1 MDQSHIGIIGY
12 GVVGRNVRGLL
23 FPGAKVV
30 DPILRAVD
38 AGTRETSKIIP
49 HYVDAPGA
57 RHYRVA
63 FICVPTDSLE
73 DGSAD
78 TSIVRQ
84 AIEENDA
91 DVFVVKSTVP
101 PGTCDKLAAETDKNV
116 VFSPE
121 FYGAT
126 PSSTNVDHHFVIL
139 GGPRPATD
147 IVAEEYKAVKDGRFR
162 IMKTDSVTAELVKY
176 AENAFLATKVTFFG
190 EFHRLCGRLGVDT
203 DEFRELLLL
212 DRRIGRS
219 HSFTFRDHP
228 WYSSHCL
235 DKDPAAIVKHAADLS
250 VDMPL
255 IKAVIEANEY
265 NRRHFKG
272 LNTGADFWVPPR
284 SDKS

>member
-12 GVVGRNVRGLL
+12 GVVGRNVRKLL
-23 FPGAKVV
+23 FPHARIV
-30 DPILRAVD
+30 DPNPGRLVFPEKRYMDIA
-38 AGTRETSKIIP
+38 
-49 HYVDAPGA
+49 GA

-63 FICVPTDSLE
+63 FVCVPTDALE
-73 DGSAD
+73 DGRAD

-101 PGTCDKLAAETDKNV
+101 PGTCLDIAADLKKLI

-121 FYGAT
+121 YYG
-126 PSSTNVDHHFVIL
+126 STVHANAVDHDFVIL
-139 GGPRPATD
+139 GGTRQATD
-147 IVAEEYKAVKDGRFR
+147 LVAEVYKEVKDASFQ

-212 DRRIGRS
+212 DQRIGRS
-219 HSFTFRDHP
+219 HSFTYREHP
-228 WYSSHCL
+228 YFSSHCL
-235 DKDPAAIVKHAADLS
+235 DKDPVAIVKHAASLS
-250 VDMPL
+250 IEMPL

-265 NRRHFKG
+265 NRQHFKG
-272 LNTGADFWVPPR
+272 LDPAPDFWVPPR